1 MTDIATAT
9 IPYDS
14 EYSEL
19 LSLLVELIESQNGN
33 EIEPENEWL
42 NDAQILSI
50 KLFRHLTSM
59 KLLASGSM
67 VKVHGMQDIFHID
80 HPSINVI
87 ARAALETY
95 LVFHFIFDSKDQSL
109 SRFRHKLWRIG
120 GLADRQKYNA
130 NFEHAH
136 ETLAKEKHTLRKLRT
151 EVQNSCHFHTFTK
164 PQQRQLLK
172 GIWRN
177 GFTWADLGCSADFHV
192 PYFEDVYNYLCG
204 YSHSSYLSALQ
215 IGQAQL
221 VGNQQEFFARVI
233 LRFGIV
239 LMSHFTFSYP
249 NVFPEAKHVLS
260 ANPKTREFAKQFKLS
275 SEHKLKFY
283 DR

>member
-9 IPYDS
+9 IPYDT

-19 LSLLVELIESQNGN
+19 LSLLVELIESQNGK
-33 EIEPENEWL
+33 EIESENEWL

-59 KLLASGSM
+59 KLVASGST
-67 VKVHGMQDIFHID
+67 VKVHGMQEIYNID
-80 HPSINVI
+80 HPSLKVI

-95 LVFHFIFDSKDQSL
+95 LVYHFIFDSKDQSL

-130 NFEHAH
+130 NFEHGY
-136 ETLAKEKHTLRKLRT
+136 ETLAKEKQALWKLRT
-151 EVQNSCHFHTFTK
+151 EVQNSCHFLTFTK
-164 PQQRQLLK
+164 SQQCQLLK
-172 GIWRN
+172 GNWRN
-177 GFTWADLGCSADFHV
+177 GFTWADLGCSAGFHV
-192 PYFEDVYNYLCG
+192 PYFKDVYNYLCG
-204 YSHSSYLSALQ
+204 YSHSSYLSVLQ
-215 IGQAQL
+215 IGQAQS
-221 VGNQQEFFARVI
+221 VGNQKKFARVI
-233 LRFGIV
+233 LGVGIV
-239 LMSHFTFSYP
+239 LMSHFIFSYP

-260 ANPKTREFAKQFKLS
+260 ANPKTRNFAKQFKLS
-275 SEHKLKFY
+275 SKDKLKFY